1 MIDLDSFASAVQH
14 SSFGVWA
21 AQSTFAYPI
30 ANVAHVLGLV
40 MLVGGIG
47 FLDLRLSGL
56 FRSIPLGSLSRAV
69 TPIAI
74 GGLLVM
80 IPSGATMFAADAE
93 ALVHSST
100 FQLKLALIL
109 VALLNA
115 AAFRLLWGR
124 RIALWANGPPAA
136 ARIMAVAS
144 IGLWLGVATLGRW
157 IAYS

>member
-1 MIDLDSFASAVQH
+1 MIDLDSFAASVQE
-14 SSFGVWA
+14 SSFGLWA
-21 AQSTFAYPI
+21 AQSTFAYPA
-30 ANVAHVLGLV
+30 ANVLHLLGLV

-47 FLDLRLSGL
+47 FLDLRIAGL
-56 FRSIPLGSLSRAV
+56 FRSIPIAPLSRAL

-80 IPSGATMFAADAE
+80 VPTGATMFAADAQ

-100 FQLKLALIL
+100 LQLKLALIL

-115 AAFRLLWGR
+115 VAFRLLWGR
-124 RIALWANGPPAA
+124 RIALWANGPPPG
-136 ARIMAVAS
+136 ARVMAIAS